1 MPALPTPNS
10 ITGGLDPHM
19 WNTSPETLISCHDNN
34 IMESIRCNSSGEID
48 NPGQVNEL
56 MILGGGGLPDQL
68 VGNVDERMGGGI
80 CCGQLQGYCQNCL
93 DQQELMCSLI
103 GEMPT
108 KYCIEDQH
116 GPSSSSWSRLDQLN
130 DSRLMNA
137 VRREAAVSL
146 PLHHRSG
153 PVKRNNTDISYSKLS
168 NYFSMPIT
176 QAAKELKVGRT
187 VLKKKCREFGIPR
200 WPHRKMKSLESLIH
214 NVQVLQHSLTIL
226 YILRLKVAEIW

>member
-1 MPALPTPNS
+1 
-10 ITGGLDPHM
+10 M

-34 IMESIRCNSSGEID
+34 IMESIRCNSSGELD

-56 MILGGGGLPDQL
+56 MIPRGGLPDRL
-68 VGNVDERMGGGI
+68 AGNVDERMGGGL

-108 KYCIEDQH
+108 KYCIEDQQ

-130 DSRLMNA
+130 ESRPM
-137 VRREAAVSL
+137 RREAAVSL
-146 PLHHRSG
+146 PLHQRSG
-153 PVKRNNTDISYSKLS
+153 PVERNNTDISYSKLS

-176 QAAKELKVGRT
+176 QAARELKIGLT
-187 VLKKKCREFGIPR
+187 VFKKKCREFGIPR
-200 WPHRKMKSLESLIH
+200 WPHRKMKSLERLIH
-214 NVQVLQHSLTIL
+214 NVQVMQHNIIYF
-226 YILRLKVAEIW
+226 YIIVVLIGRLKVAEIWCKKLLEYGVKSD